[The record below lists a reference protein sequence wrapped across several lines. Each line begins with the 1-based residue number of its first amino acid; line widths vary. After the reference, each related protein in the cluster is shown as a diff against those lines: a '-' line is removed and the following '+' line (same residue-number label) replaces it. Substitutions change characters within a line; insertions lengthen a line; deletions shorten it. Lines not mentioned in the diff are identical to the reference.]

1 MKKIPIIIIICFVIY
16 SNKIH
21 AQRPWPAITQTAK
34 PWTRWWW
41 QGSAVDKPSLKILMA
56 QYAAA
61 GLGGLEI
68 TPIYGVKGEEAS
80 FINFL
85 SPQWMNMLTYTLQEA
100 KILHLGIDMANA
112 TGWPFGGPWV
122 KPADACKNVQYMSYQ
137 LKEGESI
144 DTPIRFL
151 QKPFYRSESRMQVD
165 LKTLLYP
172 IANNKNLQ
180 LYAFDQVRFEKELRP
195 STIMAYSNQGTVL
208 DLSALLDTAGVLH
221 WRAPEGNWK
230 LYALFIGDHGKM
242 VERAAPGGEGDV
254 IDHFSATALQH
265 YLHRFDQVFAG
276 KNIKGI
282 RSFFND
288 SYEVDDAK
296 GQSNWTPAL
305 LAEFEKRRGY
315 DVRTYLPQLLERD
328 SSAIGKRVLC
338 DYRLTISELLF
349 DNFTKPWQHWA
360 AGQHIMVRNQ
370 SHGSPAN
377 ILDLYAA
384 VDIPETEGADILRY
398 KFATSTAHVAGKQLA
413 SAESATWLGEHF
425 QSTLSDVKQAAD
437 KYFVGGVNHLFWHG
451 TVYSPPSEPWP
462 GRLFYAAV
470 HFTQANTWWNDFSTL
485 NKYVARCQSFLQKG
499 NPDND
504 ILLYYPFYD
513 RISAMGK
520 DLLLHF
526 DGMDGFEKTSFKSSA
541 EWLLNKGYSFD
552 LISDKQLL
560 GVEQKNKTLRT
571 GGVHYQTIVF
581 SNIHFLPLSTL
592 QKLVKLA
599 KEGAYVIFYQQLPEE
614 VPGMFDL
621 LNQQK
626 QFKQIWDS
634 LHFIQMENGQMKKAI
649 LGKGAF
655 LLGMDLENL
664 LAASTVRRETMVD
677 KGLMFTRR
685 KYNDGHCY
693 FITNLGKTQVKE
705 WIQFRCSDK
714 AAYLF
719 NPMTGENGVSKFRI
733 LQNNLELYIQLS
745 PDESVIVQTTNTS
758 VAGRL
763 YPYFIPIGSSQ
774 SLTGNW
780 DIHFLNGGP
789 ALPEDKKISALTSWT
804 AWSGEATKSFS
815 GSATYSLPFEK
826 PRVNASHYLL
836 DLGQVAESAQV
847 YINGK
852 KISVLIGPA
861 FQVLIPASILKAQN
875 ILQVIVTNGM
885 ANRIADLD
893 KKGVVWK
900 RFYNTNF
907 PARFPQNRGAD
918 GLFTAINWEPEA
930 SGLMGPVTIQPG
942 KLMEKK

>member
-1 MKKIPIIIIICFVIY
+1 MKKLPIFVIICFVFYGNNIL
-16 SNKIH
+16 
-21 AQRPWPAITQTAK
+21 AQLPWPTITQTAK

-41 QGSAVDKPSLKILMA
+41 QGSAVDKQTLKKLMEE
-56 QYAAA
+56 YSVA

-85 SPQWMNMLTYTLQEA
+85 SPQWMDMLSYTLQEA
-100 KILHLGIDMANA
+100 KNLHIGIDMANA

-144 DTPIRFL
+144 DTPSRFL

-195 STIMAYSNQGTVL
+195 STIMAYSSQGTVL

-242 VERAAPGGEGDV
+242 VERASPGGEGDV
-254 IDHFSATALQH
+254 IDHFSAVALQH
-265 YLHRFDQVFAG
+265 YLHRFDQAFAG

-315 DVRTYLPQLLERD
+315 DLRKYLPLLLERD
-328 SSAIGKRVLC
+328 SSAIGKRILC
-338 DYRLTISELLF
+338 DYRLTISDLLF
-349 DNFTKPWQHWA
+349 DNFTKPWQQWA
-360 AGQHIMVRNQ
+360 AGKHTMVRNQ

-398 KFATSTAHVAGKQLA
+398 KFATSTAHVTGKQLA

-425 QSTLSDVKQAAD
+425 QSSLSDVKQAVD
-437 KYFVGGVNHLFWHG
+437 KYLIGGVNHLFWHG
-451 TVYSPPSEPWP
+451 TVYSPPGEPWP

-485 NKYVARCQSFLQKG
+485 NQYVARCQSFLQKG
-499 NPDND
+499 KPDND
-504 ILLYYPFYD
+504 ILLYYPFFD
-513 RISAMGK
+513 RISAMEK
-520 DLLLHF
+520 DLLIHF
-526 DGMDGFEKTSFKSSA
+526 DGMDGFDKTAFKSNA

-560 GVEQKNKTLRT
+560 GVGQKNKSLIT
-571 GGVHYQTIVF
+571 GDVPYQTIVV
-581 SNIHFLPLSTL
+581 SSIHFMPLATL

-599 KEGAYVIFYQQLPEE
+599 KGGANIIFYQQLPEE

-621 LNQQK
+621 KNQQN
-626 QFKQIWDS
+626 QFKQILDS
-634 LHFIQMENGQMKKAI
+634 LHFVKMENGQINKAI

-655 LLGMDLENL
+655 LMGMDLEKL
-664 LAASTVRRETMVD
+664 LAISAVRRETMVD
-677 KGLMFTRR
+677 KGILFNRR
-685 KYNDGHCY
+685 KFKEGHCY
-693 FITNLGKTQVKE
+693 FITNTTKTPVKDWIYLGST
-705 WIQFRCSDK
+705 DK
-714 AAYLF
+714 VAFLF
-719 NPMTGENGVSKFRI
+719 NPMTGEKGIAKCRI
-733 LQNNLELYIQLS
+733 VQNNLEIYVQLKAG
-745 PDESVIVQTTNTS
+745 ESAIIQTTNKKIE
-758 VAGRL
+758 GLL
-763 YPYFIPIGSSQ
+763 YPYFIPIGNSQ

-780 DIHFLNGGP
+780 DVHFLTGGP
-789 ALPEDKKISALTSWT
+789 ELPTNRKISSLTSWT
-804 AWSGEATKSFS
+804 GFPEEATKAFS
-815 GSATYSLPFEK
+815 GSAKYSLQFEK
-826 PRVNASHYLL
+826 PRLNASYYVL
-836 DLGQVAESAQV
+836 DLGQVATSAVV

-852 KISVLIGPA
+852 KLSVLIGPS
-861 FQVLIPASILKAQN
+861 FQLLIPTGILKPKN
-875 ILQVIVTNGM
+875 SLEVIVTNGM
-885 ANRIADLD
+885 ANRIADMD
-893 KKGVVWK
+893 KKGIVWK
-900 RFYNTNF
+900 KFYNINF
-907 PARFPQNRGAD
+907 PARFAQNRGVD
-918 GLFTAINWEPEA
+918 GLFTAINWEPAA
-930 SGLMGPVTIQPG
+930 SGLLGPVTIQPG
-942 KLMEKK
+942 KLMEK